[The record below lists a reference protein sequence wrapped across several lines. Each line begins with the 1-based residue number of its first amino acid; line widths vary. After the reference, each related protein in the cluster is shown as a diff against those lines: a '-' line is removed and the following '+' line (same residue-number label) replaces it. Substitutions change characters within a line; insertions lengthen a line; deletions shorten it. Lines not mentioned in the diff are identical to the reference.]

1 MAQMRVR
8 RDATRWSKDAEN
20 PRLHVHVLQDV
31 RRRRD
36 VALAL
41 LERGQ
46 HAREFG
52 PLGLAVHLPVGHVA
66 ERLEEFLP
74 GGIVELY
81 GSVFELL

>member
-20 PRLHVHVLQDV
+20 PRLHVHVLENISSGSH
-31 RRRRD
+31 

-41 LERGQ
+41 LQRGQ

-52 PLGLAVHLPVGHVA
+52 PLRLAVHLAIGHVA
-66 ERLEEFLP
+66 ERLE
-74 GGIVELY
+74 
-81 GSVFELL
+81 

>member
-8 RDATRWSKDAEN
+8 VDATRWSKDAEN

-41 LERGQ
+41 LERGE
-46 HAREFG
+46 HARELG
-52 PLGLAVHLPVGHVA
+52 PFRFTIHLAVRDVA
-66 ERLEEFLP
+66 ERLE
-74 GGIVELY
+74 
-81 GSVFELL
+81 

>member
-1 MAQMRVR
+1 MAQRAHCR
-8 RDATRWSKDAEN
+8 KDAEN
-20 PRLHVHVLQDV
+20 PRLHVHVLENISSGSHI
-31 RRRRD
+31 
-36 VALAL
+36 ALAL

-46 HAREFG
+46 HARELG
-52 PLGLAVHLPVGHVA
+52 ALGLAVHLPVRDVA